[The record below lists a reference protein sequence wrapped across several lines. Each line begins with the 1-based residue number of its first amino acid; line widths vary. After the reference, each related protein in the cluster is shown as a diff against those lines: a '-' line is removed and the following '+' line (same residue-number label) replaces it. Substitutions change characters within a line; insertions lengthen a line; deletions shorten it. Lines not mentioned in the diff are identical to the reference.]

1 LHFFQSCAE
10 IDTVTR
16 GVTPVS
22 PGRGPLSLPR
32 AKRWRGTAISS
43 APETPAA
50 AGSQTA
56 GSQTAGSQ
64 TAVVTAGAAAQAPA
78 ENFPV
83 ALRLLPERYRR
94 HLMAVY
100 TFARTVD
107 DIGDEALPAAAAG
120 RPAPAAAGRPAPA
133 AARPAAAPARPAPA
147 ADQND
152 GATAAERIRLLDELD
167 DDLARLYRGES
178 PRLEVIGQL
187 AATVAACGIPAQP
200 LRDLIQANRQDQIV
214 RRYQTFDDLTGYCE
228 LSANPVGRLVLHVF
242 GAYSPRR
249 AALSDHVCT
258 ALQLAEHWQDVAE
271 DYQNGRIY
279 LPAEDLARFGVTEQ
293 ALAGPAAGPEVRALM
308 SFQVA
313 RASALLSA
321 GSPLIATL
329 RGAARVAVAGYVAGG
344 RAALAA
350 IEAAGYDVLA
360 ATPRPAR
367 PRLLAELARAYTRGR

>member
-1 LHFFQSCAE
+1 M
-10 IDTVTR
+10 TR

-43 APETPAA
+43 APETLTAA
-50 AGSQTA
+50 GSQTAGSQTA

-64 TAVVTAGAAAQAPA
+64 TAVVTAGAAAQASA

-107 DIGDEALPAAAAG
+107 DIGDEALPAT
-120 RPAPAAAGRPAPA
+120 AAGRPAPA
-133 AARPAAAPARPAPA
+133 AARPAAAPARPAA
-147 ADQND
+147 AAGQND

-187 AATVAACGIPAQP
+187 AATVTACAIPAQP
-200 LRDLIQANRQDQIV
+200 LRDLIQANRQDQLV